1 MAKKSKLTEGDLL
14 ELGINVDAETFD
26 TVVSGFNFV
35 DKAIV
40 RLKVDI
46 EKLNQKLSS
55 TDFTRLNT
63 QLKGLQ
69 ETLATQTKRD
79 LIKDKDL
86 VKLKETT
93 RLEEAIA
100 KSKVLKSSL
109 ISKNNQK
116 EIANLQLKTKQNNAL
131 AKSKSYLKA
140 QVDYAKSL
148 EIKNKAVKD
157 AIAEANNET
166 KEASKNTGSWLTK
179 LKKFTTAVIS
189 ATRFATKLVS
199 LTKQSSSWIEN
210 LNLFAVTFGENYQ
223 ETLDWALEFS
233 NRLGVSNNEIVRMT
247 GLFKQLSTAIGVADK
262 TGDEL
267 SETLTKLAYDFASF
281 YNVADVQTVTEKLQS
296 GIFSGQ
302 VKTLRSLGIDVSQ
315 ESINTLLENNE
326 ALKKLRVSASGLS
339 QTQKVL
345 ARVILT
351 MQSGSNAFGDMSRSI
366 ETLENRIRVFK
377 GSLENLKLAFGDLVS
392 PYFSDFVTYVNGF
405 IQALTVA
412 IRKITPIKKELTYDV
427 GNTIFTKADEDLE
440 EFSNNLGL
448 LSFDKFESLSSG
460 REGENLAI
468 TEALTKELEKQQAL
482 YEEKASQFAGIDR
495 QVESIKN
502 KILDWIFPERTTEE
516 LGKFNGVL
524 TTIYHSLESLYKIIK
539 SIAEPMAEFA
549 LNILDVVNKTVNWL
563 DKLNMLEP
571 TLQAILSLALTATIF
586 TKISKITKALEGLNT
601 TLGKIAIFVGTFS
614 TILSFLNSLDGKSK
628 IIWSLVSAVGA
639 LALAVVALNSPKTS
653 IIKTIGLTAALG
665 AGIASLIGLTSSIK
679 GFATGGIPE
688 KSELFY
694 MNEYGR
700 PEALIKTGNSQT
712 NVINMQ
718 QLRQMT
724 KEGFIEA
731 IYETGLNRGAE
742 ITLRGSEI
750 NDSTLAR
757 ALFPAL
763 KVESKKYGGNQL

>member
-1 MAKKSKLTEGDLL
+1 MAKKSQLTEGDLL
-14 ELGINVDAETFD
+14 DIGINFDAETFD
-26 TVVSGFNFV
+26 TVVSGFNFI

-40 RLKVDI
+40 RLKIDI

-55 TDFTRLNT
+55 TDFTELNT

-86 VKLKETT
+86 VKLKETA
-93 RLEEAIA
+93 RLEEEIA

-131 AKSKSYLKA
+131 AKNKKYLQA
-140 QVDYAKSL
+140 QVDYTKSL
-148 EIKNKAVKD
+148 ETKNKAVKD

-179 LKKFTTAVIS
+179 LKKFSTIVIS
-189 ATRFATKLVS
+189 AKIFITKLVS

-267 SETLTKLAYDFASF
+267 SKTLTKLAYDFASF
-281 YNVADVQTVTEKLQS
+281 YNIADVQTVTEKLQS

-326 ALKKLRVSASGLS
+326 ALKKLGVSASGLS

-377 GSLENLKLAFGDLVS
+377 GSVENLKLALGDLIS
-392 PYFSDFVTYVNGF
+392 PYVGNLVAYVNGF

-412 IRKITPIKKELTYDV
+412 IRKITPIKKELEYDV

-482 YEEKASQFAGIDR
+482 YEEKASQFDGIDR

-586 TKISKITKALEGLNT
+586 AKISKITKALEGLNT
-601 TLGKIAIFVGTFS
+601 PLGKIAIFVGTFS

-639 LALAVVALNSPKTS
+639 LALAFVALNSPKS
-653 IIKTIGLTAALG
+653 AIIKTIGLTSALG

>member
-148 EIKNKAVKD
+148 ETKNKAVKD

-166 KEASKNTGSWLTK
+166 KKASNNIESWLTK
-179 LKKFTTAVIS
+179 FKKFSIIVIS

-326 ALKKLRVSASGLS
+326 ALKKLGVSASGLN

-377 GSLENLKLAFGDLVS
+377 GSVENLKLALGDLVS
-392 PYFSDFVTYVNGF
+392 PYFSDFVTYANGF

-412 IRKITPIKKELTYDV
+412 IRKIAPIKKELTYDV

-460 REGENLAI
+460 SEGENLAI

-571 TLQAILSLALTATIF
+571 TLQAILSLAFTATIF

-601 TLGKIAIFVGTFS
+601 PLGKIAIFVGTFS

-628 IIWSLVSAVGA
+628 IIWSLVTAVSA
-639 LALAVVALNSPKTS
+639 LALAVVALNSP
-653 IIKTIGLTAALG
+653 LTAPVKTLALTASLG
-665 AGIASLIGLTSSIK
+665 AGIASLVALTSSAK

-712 NVINMQ
+712 NVVNMQ

-731 IYETGLNRGAE
+731 IYETGLNRGSE

>member
-55 TDFTRLNT
+55 TDFTKLNT

-131 AKSKSYLKA
+131 AKNKKYLQA
-140 QVDYAKSL
+140 QVEYTKSL
-148 EIKNKAVKD
+148 ETKNKAVKD

-179 LKKFTTAVIS
+179 LKKFATAVIS

-326 ALKKLRVSASGLS
+326 ALKKLGVSASGLS

-392 PYFSDFVTYVNGF
+392 PYFSDFVAYVNGF

-460 REGENLAI
+460 SEGENLAI

-586 TKISKITKALEGLNT
+586 AKISKITKALEGLNT
-601 TLGKIAIFVGTFS
+601 WLGKITIFVGTFS

-628 IIWSLVSAVGA
+628 IIWSLVTAVSA
-639 LALAVVALNSPKTS
+639 LALAVVALNSP
-653 IIKTIGLTAALG
+653 LTASVKTLALTASLG
-665 AGIASLIGLTSSIK
+665 AGIASLIALTSSIK

-712 NVINMQ
+712 NVVNMQ

>member
-1 MAKKSKLTEGDLL
+1 MAKKTKLTEGDLL

-55 TDFTRLNT
+55 TDFTKLNT

-93 RLEEAIA
+93 KIEEAIA
-100 KSKVLKSSL
+100 KSEVLKSSL
-109 ISKNNQK
+109 ISENTQK
-116 EIANLQLKTKQNNAL
+116 EIANLQLKKEQNDAL
-131 AKSKSYLKA
+131 AKNKKYLQA
-140 QVDYAKSL
+140 QVDYTKSL
-148 EIKNKAVKD
+148 ETKNKAVKN
-157 AIAEANNET
+157 AIAEANKET
-166 KEASKNTGSWLTK
+166 KEASKDTESWLTK
-179 LKKFTTAVIS
+179 IKKFSTIVIS
-189 ATRFATKLVS
+189 AVRVATRLVS

-281 YNVADVQTVTEKLQS
+281 YNIADVQTVTEKLQS

-326 ALKKLRVSASGLS
+326 ALKKLGVSASGLS

-377 GSLENLKLAFGDLVS
+377 GSLENLKLALGDLVS
-392 PYFSDFVTYVNGF
+392 PYFSDFIAYVNGF

-412 IRKITPIKKELTYDV
+412 IRQITPIKKELTYDV

-460 REGENLAI
+460 SEGENLAI

-482 YEEKASQFAGIDR
+482 YEEKASLFAGIDR

-549 LNILDVVNKTVNWL
+549 LDILDVVNKTVNWL
-563 DKLNMLEP
+563 DNLNMLEP
-571 TLQAILSLALTATIF
+571 VLQAILSLALSATIF

-601 TLGKIAIFVGTFS
+601 SLGKIAIFVGTFS

-628 IIWSLVSAVGA
+628 IIWSLVTAVSA
-639 LALAVVALNSPKTS
+639 LALAFVALNSPKS
-653 IIKTIGLTAALG
+653 AIIKTIGLTSALG

-712 NVINMQ
+712 NVVNMQ

-731 IYETGLNRGAE
+731 IYETGLNKGAE

>member
-14 ELGINVDAETFD
+14 DIGINVDAETFD

-131 AKSKSYLKA
+131 AKNKKYLQA
-140 QVDYAKSL
+140 QVDYTKSL
-148 EIKNKAVKD
+148 ETKNKAVKD

-179 LKKFTTAVIS
+179 LKKFATAVIS

-267 SETLTKLAYDFASF
+267 SKTLTKLAYDFASF

-326 ALKKLRVSASGLS
+326 ALKKLGVSASGLS

-392 PYFSDFVTYVNGF
+392 PYFSDFIAYVNGF
-405 IQALTVA
+405 VQALTVA

-571 TLQAILSLALTATIF
+571 ILQAILSLALTATIF
-586 TKISKITKALEGLNT
+586 AKISKITKALEGLNT
-601 TLGKIAIFVGTFS
+601 WLGKTAVFVGTFS

-639 LALAVVALNSPKTS
+639 LALAFVALNSP
-653 IIKTIGLTAALG
+653 LTASVKTLALTASLG

>member
-1 MAKKSKLTEGDLL
+1 MAKKTKLTEGDLL

-55 TDFTRLNT
+55 TDFTKLNT

-79 LIKDKDL
+79 LIKDKNL

-131 AKSKSYLKA
+131 AKNKKYLQA
-140 QVDYAKSL
+140 QVDYTKSL
-148 EIKNKAVKD
+148 ETKNKAVKN

-166 KEASKNTGSWLTK
+166 QSWLTK
-179 LKKFTTAVIS
+179 LQKISTIVIS
-189 ATRFATKLVS
+189 AKMVITKLVS
-199 LTKQSSSWIEN
+199 QTKQSSSWIEN

-233 NRLGVSNNEIVRMT
+233 NRLGVSNNEIIKMT

-281 YNVADVQTVTEKLQS
+281 YNIEDVQTVTEKLQS

-326 ALKKLRVSASGLS
+326 ALKKLGVSASGLS
-339 QTQKVL
+339 QTQKVI

-377 GSLENLKLAFGDLVS
+377 GSIENLKLALGDLVS
-392 PYFSDFVTYVNGF
+392 PYFSNLVAYLNGF

-412 IRKITPIKKELTYDV
+412 IRKITPIKKELEYDV
-427 GNTIFTKADEDLE
+427 GDTIFTKADEDLE
-440 EFSNNLGL
+440 EFSNSLGL

-460 REGENLAI
+460 SEGENLSI

-482 YEEKASQFAGIDR
+482 YEEKASQFAGIDK

-549 LNILDVVNKTVNWL
+549 LDILDVVNKTVNWL
-563 DKLNMLEP
+563 DNLNMLEP
-571 TLQAILSLALTATIF
+571 VLQAILSLALSATIF

-601 TLGKIAIFVGTFS
+601 PLGKIAIFVGTFS
-614 TILSFLNSLDGKSK
+614 TILNFLNSLDGKSK

-712 NVINMQ
+712 NVVNMQ

-731 IYETGLNRGAE
+731 IYETGLNNGVE

>member
-1 MAKKSKLTEGDLL
+1 MAKKTKLTEGDLL
-14 ELGINVDAETFD
+14 EIGINVDAETFD

-55 TDFTRLNT
+55 TDFTELNT

-148 EIKNKAVKD
+148 ETKNKAVKD

-166 KEASKNTGSWLTK
+166 KEASKYTESWLTK
-179 LKKFTTAVIS
+179 LKKFSTIVIS
-189 ATRFATKLVS
+189 AKIFITKLVS

-267 SETLTKLAYDFASF
+267 SKTLTKLAYDFASF
-281 YNVADVQTVTEKLQS
+281 YNIADVQTVTEKLQS

-326 ALKKLRVSASGLS
+326 ALKKLGVSASGLS

-377 GSLENLKLAFGDLVS
+377 GSVENLKLAFGDLVS
-392 PYFSDFVTYVNGF
+392 PYVGNLVTYVNGF

-460 REGENLAI
+460 SEGENLAI

-586 TKISKITKALEGLNT
+586 AKISKITKALEGLNT
-601 TLGKIAIFVGTFS
+601 PLGKITIFVGTFS

-628 IIWSLVSAVGA
+628 IIWSLVTAVSA
-639 LALAVVALNSPKTS
+639 LALAFVALNSPKS
-653 IIKTIGLTAALG
+653 AIIKTIGLTSALG

-712 NVINMQ
+712 NVVNMQ

>member
-14 ELGINVDAETFD
+14 DIGINVDAETFD

-40 RLKVDI
+40 RLKIDI

-55 TDFTRLNT
+55 TDFTKLNT

-69 ETLATQTKRD
+69 ETLSTQTKRD

-93 RLEEAIA
+93 RLEEEIA

-148 EIKNKAVKD
+148 ETKNKAVKD
-157 AIAEANNET
+157 AIAEANNERN
-166 KEASKNTGSWLTK
+166 KGLFGLESWLTK
-179 LKKFTTAVIS
+179 LKKFSTIVIS
-189 ATRFATKLVS
+189 AVRFATKLVS

-210 LNLFAVTFGENYQ
+210 LNLFAVTFGDNYQ

-281 YNVADVQTVTEKLQS
+281 YNIADVQTVTEKLQS

-326 ALKKLRVSASGLS
+326 ALKKLGVSAGGLS

-377 GSLENLKLAFGDLVS
+377 GSVENLKLALGDLIS
-392 PYFSDFVTYVNGF
+392 PYFADLVAYVNGF

-412 IRKITPIKKELTYDV
+412 IRQITPIKKELTYDV

-516 LGKFNGVL
+516 LGKFNENIIILERLAMAIEKQNELLEQSTKPKIRTL
-524 TTIYHSLESLYKIIK
+524 TN
-539 SIAEPMAEFA
+539 EPSVF
-549 LNILDVVNKTVNWL
+549 NVTVTNNK
-563 DKLNMLEP
+563 
-571 TLQAILSLALTATIF
+571 
-586 TKISKITKALEGLNT
+586 
-601 TLGKIAIFVGTFS
+601 
-614 TILSFLNSLDGKSK
+614 
-628 IIWSLVSAVGA
+628 
-639 LALAVVALNSPKTS
+639 
-653 IIKTIGLTAALG
+653 
-665 AGIASLIGLTSSIK
+665 
-679 GFATGGIPE
+679 
-688 KSELFY
+688 KSE
-694 MNEYGR
+694 
-700 PEALIKTGNSQT
+700 
-712 NVINMQ
+712 
-718 QLRQMT
+718 
-724 KEGFIEA
+724 
-731 IYETGLNRGAE
+731 
-742 ITLRGSEI
+742 
-750 NDSTLAR
+750 
-757 ALFPAL
+757 
-763 KVESKKYGGNQL
+763 

>member
-86 VKLKETT
+86 VKLKEKT
-93 RLEEAIA
+93 RLEEEIA

-109 ISKNNQK
+109 ISKNTQK

-131 AKSKSYLKA
+131 AKNKKYLQA

-148 EIKNKAVKD
+148 ETKNKAVKD
-157 AIAEANNET
+157 AIAEAN
-166 KEASKNTGSWLTK
+166 KETGSWLTK
-179 LKKFTTAVIS
+179 LKKISTIVIS
-189 ATRFATKLVS
+189 AKIFITKLVS

-210 LNLFAVTFGENYQ
+210 LNLFAVTFGDNYQ

-267 SETLTKLAYDFASF
+267 SKTLTKLAYDFASF
-281 YNVADVQTVTEKLQS
+281 YNIADVQTVTEKLQS

-326 ALKKLRVSASGLS
+326 ALKKLGVSASGLS

-351 MQSGSNAFGDMSRSI
+351 MQSGLNAFGDMSRSI

-377 GSLENLKLAFGDLVS
+377 GSVENLKLALGDLVS
-392 PYFSDFVTYVNGF
+392 PYFSDFIAYVNGF

-549 LNILDVVNKTVNWL
+549 LNIIDVVNKTVNWL

-601 TLGKIAIFVGTFS
+601 PLGKIAIFVGTFS

-628 IIWSLVSAVGA
+628 IIWSLVTAVSA
-639 LALAVVALNSPKTS
+639 LALAVVALNSP
-653 IIKTIGLTAALG
+653 LTASVKTLALTASLG
-665 AGIASLIGLTSSIK
+665 VGIASLIALTSSAK

-712 NVINMQ
+712 NVVNMQ

>member
-1 MAKKSKLTEGDLL
+1 MAKKTKLTEGDLL

-55 TDFTRLNT
+55 TDFTKLNT

-86 VKLKETT
+86 VKLKEAT
-93 RLEEAIA
+93 RLEEEIA

-131 AKSKSYLKA
+131 AKNKKYLQA

-148 EIKNKAVKD
+148 ETKNKAVKD
-157 AIAEANNET
+157 AIAEANKET
-166 KEASKNTGSWLTK
+166 QSWLTK
-179 LKKFTTAVIS
+179 FKKFATAVIS

-199 LTKQSSSWIEN
+199 LTKQSSSWIES

-281 YNVADVQTVTEKLQS
+281 YNIADVQTVTEKLQS

-326 ALKKLRVSASGLS
+326 ALKKLGVSASGLS

-377 GSLENLKLAFGDLVS
+377 GSVENLKLAFGDLVS
-392 PYFSDFVTYVNGF
+392 PYVGNLVTYVNGF

-460 REGENLAI
+460 SEGENLAI

-586 TKISKITKALEGLNT
+586 AKISKITKALEGLNT
-601 TLGKIAIFVGTFS
+601 PLGKITIFVGTFS

-628 IIWSLVSAVGA
+628 IIWSLVTAVSA
-639 LALAVVALNSPKTS
+639 LALAFVALNSPKTA
-653 IIKTIGLTAALG
+653 IIKTVGLTAALG
-665 AGIASLIGLTSSIK
+665 AGIASLIGLTSSIR

-712 NVINMQ
+712 NVVNMQ

>member
-1 MAKKSKLTEGDLL
+1 MAKKTKLTEGDLL

-40 RLKVDI
+40 RLKVDV

-55 TDFTRLNT
+55 TDFTKLNT

-86 VKLKETT
+86 VKLKESTKI
-93 RLEEAIA
+93 EEAIA
-100 KSKVLKSSL
+100 KSEVLKSSL
-109 ISKNNQK
+109 ISENTQK
-116 EIANLQLKTKQNNAL
+116 EIANLQLKKEQNNAL
-131 AKSKSYLKA
+131 AKNKEYLQA
-140 QVDYAKSL
+140 QVDYTKSL
-148 EIKNKAVKD
+148 ETKNKAVKN

-166 KEASKNTGSWLTK
+166 KKASNNTQSWLA
-179 LKKFTTAVIS
+179 KFRKISTIVIS
-189 ATRFATKLVS
+189 AERVATKLVS
-199 LTKQSSSWIEN
+199 LTKQSSSWVEN

-233 NRLGVSNNEIVRMT
+233 NRLGVSNNEIIKMT

-281 YNVADVQTVTEKLQS
+281 YNIEDVQTVTEKLQS

-326 ALKKLRVSASGLS
+326 ALKKLGVSASGLS

-377 GSLENLKLAFGDLVS
+377 GSIENLKLALGDLVS
-392 PYFSDFVTYVNGF
+392 PYFSNLVAYANGF

-412 IRKITPIKKELTYDV
+412 IRKITPIKKELEYDV
-427 GNTIFTKADEDLE
+427 GDTIFTKADEDLE
-440 EFSNNLGL
+440 EFSNSLGL

-460 REGENLAI
+460 SEGENLSI
-468 TEALTKELEKQQAL
+468 IEALTKELEKQQAL
-482 YEEKASQFAGIDR
+482 YEEKASQFAGIDK

-516 LGKFNGVL
+516 LGEFNGVL

-549 LNILDVVNKTVNWL
+549 LDILDVVNKTVNWL
-563 DKLNMLEP
+563 DNLNMLEP
-571 TLQAILSLALTATIF
+571 VLQAILSLALSATIF

-601 TLGKIAIFVGTFS
+601 PLGKIAVFVGTFS
-614 TILSFLNSLDGKSK
+614 TILNFLNSLDGKSK
-628 IIWSLVSAVGA
+628 IIWSLVTAVSA
-639 LALAVVALNSPKTS
+639 LALAVVALNSPLSAPVKTLA
-653 IIKTIGLTAALG
+653 LTASLG
-665 AGIASLIGLTSSIK
+665 AGIASLVALTSSVK

-712 NVINMQ
+712 NVVNMQ

-731 IYETGLNRGAE
+731 IYETGLNKGAE

>member
-100 KSKVLKSSL
+100 KSEVLKSSL
-109 ISKNNQK
+109 ISENTQK
-116 EIANLQLKTKQNNAL
+116 EIANLQLKKEQNNAL
-131 AKSKSYLKA
+131 ATNKKYLQA

-148 EIKNKAVKD
+148 ETKNKAVKD

-166 KEASKNTGSWLTK
+166 QSWLTK
-179 LKKFTTAVIS
+179 FQKIATIVIS
-189 ATRFATKLVS
+189 AERVAIKLVS

-210 LNLFAVTFGENYQ
+210 LNLFAVTFGDNYQ

-281 YNVADVQTVTEKLQS
+281 YNIADVQTVTEKLQS

-326 ALKKLRVSASGLS
+326 ALKKLGVSASGLS

-377 GSLENLKLAFGDLVS
+377 GSIENLKLALGDLVS
-392 PYFSDFVTYVNGF
+392 PYFGNLVAYANGF

-412 IRKITPIKKELTYDV
+412 IRKITPIKKELEYDV
-427 GNTIFTKADEDLE
+427 GDTIFTKADEDLE
-440 EFSNNLGL
+440 EFSNSLGL

-460 REGENLAI
+460 SEGENLAI

-549 LNILDVVNKTVNWL
+549 LDILDVVNKTVNWL

-586 TKISKITKALEGLNT
+586 AKISKITKALEGLNT
-601 TLGKIAIFVGTFS
+601 PLGKIAIFVGTFS

-628 IIWSLVSAVGA
+628 IIWSLVTAVSA
-639 LALAVVALNSPKTS
+639 LALAVVALNSP
-653 IIKTIGLTAALG
+653 LTAPVKTLALTASLG
-665 AGIASLIGLTSSIK
+665 AGIASLVALTSSIK
-679 GFATGGIPE
+679 GFETGGIPE

-712 NVINMQ
+712 NVVNMQ

>member
-131 AKSKSYLKA
+131 AKNKKYLQA
-140 QVDYAKSL
+140 QVDYTKSL
-148 EIKNKAVKD
+148 ETKNKAVKD

-166 KEASKNTGSWLTK
+166 KEASKNTESWLTK
-179 LKKFTTAVIS
+179 LKKFSTIVIS
-189 ATRFATKLVS
+189 AKMFITKLVS

-267 SETLTKLAYDFASF
+267 SKTLTKLAYDFASF
-281 YNVADVQTVTEKLQS
+281 YNIADVQTVTEKLQS

-326 ALKKLRVSASGLS
+326 ALKKLGVSASGLS

-377 GSLENLKLAFGDLVS
+377 GSVENLKLALGDLIS
-392 PYFSDFVTYVNGF
+392 PYFSDFVAYVNGF

-539 SIAEPMAEFA
+539 NIAEPMAEFA

-586 TKISKITKALEGLNT
+586 AKISKITKALEGLNT
-601 TLGKIAIFVGTFS
+601 WLGKITIFVGTFS

-628 IIWSLVSAVGA
+628 IIWSLVTAVSA

>member
-131 AKSKSYLKA
+131 AKNKKYLQA
-140 QVDYAKSL
+140 QVDYTKSL
-148 EIKNKAVKD
+148 ETKNKAVKD

-166 KEASKNTGSWLTK
+166 KEASKNTESWLTK
-179 LKKFTTAVIS
+179 LKKFSTIVIS
-189 ATRFATKLVS
+189 AKMFITKLVS

-210 LNLFAVTFGENYQ
+210 LNLFAVTFGDNYQ

-281 YNVADVQTVTEKLQS
+281 YNIADVQTVTEKLQS

-326 ALKKLRVSASGLS
+326 ALKKLGVSASGLS

-377 GSLENLKLAFGDLVS
+377 GSVENLKLALGDLIS
-392 PYFSDFVTYVNGF
+392 PYFSDFVSYANGF